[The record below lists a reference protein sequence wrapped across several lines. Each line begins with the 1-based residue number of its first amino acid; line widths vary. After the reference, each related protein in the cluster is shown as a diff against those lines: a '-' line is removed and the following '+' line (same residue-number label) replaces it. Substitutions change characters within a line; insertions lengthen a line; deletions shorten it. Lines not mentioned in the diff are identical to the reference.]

1 MRRIAPV
8 LLVVLVAGATCGSTS
23 PPEVPAAAD
32 GSVDQT
38 LVLGREVW
46 GDRCSRCHGSDG
58 GGRSGPR
65 LNGGRVTE
73 RYPDVADQVEI
84 VVQGRGGMPAFGD
97 RLSPEE
103 IDAVVAYTREVL
115 VDEG

>member
-1 MRRIAPV
+1 M
-8 LLVVLVAGATCGSTS
+8 LLVVLLPAAACGSTA

-38 LVLGREVW
+38 LVLGRDVW
-46 GDRCSRCHGSDG
+46 GDQCSRCHGSDG

-65 LNGGRVTE
+65 LNGGRVVE
-73 RYPDVADQVEI
+73 RFPEVADQVEI
-84 VVQGRGGMPAFGD
+84 VAQGRGGMPSFDG
-97 RLSPEE
+97 RLSAAE

-115 VDEG
+115 VDAG

>member
-8 LLVVLVAGATCGSTS
+8 LLVVLLAAAACGSTA

-32 GSVDQT
+32 GSVDQV

-46 GDRCSRCHGSDG
+46 GDQCSRCHGSDG

-65 LNGGRVTE
+65 LNGGRVVE
-73 RYPDVADQVEI
+73 RFPEIADHVQIIVE
-84 VVQGRGGMPAFGD
+84 GRGGMPSFEE
-97 RLSPEE
+97 RLSADQ
-103 IDAVVAYTREVL
+103 IDAVVAYSREVL
-115 VDEG
+115 AEVG

>member
-1 MRRIAPV
+1 MRRIAPL
-8 LLVVLVAGATCGSTS
+8 LLVVLLAAACGSTA

-46 GDRCSRCHGSDG
+46 GDQCSRCHGGDG

-65 LNGGRVTE
+65 VNGGRVIE
-73 RYPDVADQVEI
+73 RYPDVADQVAI
-84 VVQGRGGMPAFGD
+84 IVQGRGGMPSFED
-97 RLSPEE
+97 RLSAEQ

-115 VDEG
+115 VDAG

>member
-1 MRRIAPV
+1 M
-8 LLVVLVAGATCGSTS
+8 LLVVLLAAAACGSTA

-38 LVLGREVW
+38 LVLGREVG
-46 GDRCSRCHGSDG
+46 GDQCSRCHGSDG

-65 LNGGRVTE
+65 LNGGRVVE
-73 RYPDVADQVEI
+73 RFPEVADQVEI
-84 VVQGRGGMPAFGD
+84 VAQGRGGMPSFDG
-97 RLSPEE
+97 RLSAAE

-115 VDEG
+115 VDAG